1 VDKINI
7 PNKTGPAWAR
17 MPCLDLR
24 GVDSQK
30 KPEGMVGRVVPID
43 S

>member
-1 VDKINI
+1 VDKTNI

-17 MPCLDLR
+17 MPCLDLP

-30 KPEGMVGRVVPID
+30 KPEGTVRQVVPIV